1 MFLGPYPDVP
11 CNNNPPKIYKKGASA
26 RSFLP
31 ARVEVATWQGGGSHV
46 CRPGGGSGHIQ
57 RIRHIRHPLES
68 LSHSTPCL
76 GSVGH
81 GRGASGFTD
90 SLWHRWGGPGQA
102 VTEQKPG
109 HWSRPSPRFRL
120 TWHHTS
126 YICTDAVEVVA
137 GALTKISLPPE
148 QASTVPDQA
157 LEWNGEGELYS
168 SGGQHLASEAGS
180 GHMAACGSR
189 PFYAEEAA
197 VPKAQGCS
205 WNC

>member
-1 MFLGPYPDVP
+1 MVFPTSSPRSSPRPPLLFLLCSLGPIQMFPATTTLQKFTKRERV
-11 CNNNPPKIYKKGASA
+11 CAASCRLGWKWRRGRVGAATSA
-26 RSFLP
+26 GL
-31 ARVEVATWQGGGSHV
+31 V
-46 CRPGGGSGHIQ
+46 GGSGHIQ

-90 SLWHRWGGPGQA
+90 SLWPRWGGPGQA

-109 HWSRPSPRFRL
+109 HWSRPGPRFRL

-126 YICTDAVEVVA
+126 YVCTYAVEVVA

-157 LEWNGEGELYS
+157 LE
-168 SGGQHLASEAGS
+168 
-180 GHMAACGSR
+180 
-189 PFYAEEAA
+189 
-197 VPKAQGCS
+197 
-205 WNC
+205 